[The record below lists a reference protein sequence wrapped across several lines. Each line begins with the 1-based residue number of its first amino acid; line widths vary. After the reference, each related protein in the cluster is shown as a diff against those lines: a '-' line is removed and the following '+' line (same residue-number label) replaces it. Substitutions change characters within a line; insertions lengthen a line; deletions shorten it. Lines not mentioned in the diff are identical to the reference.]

1 MPSKKETNQVQ
12 NAYLKIPKK
21 LLEEV
26 RNPNYDDHL
35 LKLNKHSL
43 VIGSTG
49 SGKTNLLIDFLRR
62 SCKGEGTF
70 GHITI
75 CTKMQEPI
83 YNYLESKMPKES
95 CNIFYGIENMPSL
108 DDSYW
113 NNKSTGVNLLIF
125 DDMMAESTKSH
136 DMKILPYFIRG
147 RKKGQG
153 ITCWYLSQSYHAVP
167 KKLRLQCSY
176 IFLKKIGS
184 NKDISLILR
193 DQSLGLTRD
202 ELLKIYKYALGDE
215 FTNFLTIDLIED
227 DSKRFR
233 KNWLE
238 LLDTDDFRIKEK
250 KSKKRDLESENE
262 EE

>member
-1 MPSKKETNQVQ
+1 MSRRKNNNEVENV
-12 NAYLKIPKK
+12 YSKIPKNLMK
-21 LLEEV
+21 DAK
-26 RNPNYDDHL
+26 NPNYEDHL

-49 SGKTNLLIDFLRR
+49 SGKSNLLVDFLRR

-75 CTKMQEPI
+75 CTKMEEPI
-83 YNYLESKMPKES
+83 YTYLLQKIPKENI
-95 CNIFYGIENMPSL
+95 NIFYGLENLPSL

-113 NNKSTGVNLLIF
+113 DNKSTGVNLLVF
-125 DDMMAESTKSH
+125 DDMMAESTKAH
-136 DMKILPYFIRG
+136 ETKILPYFIRG
-147 RKKGQG
+147 RKKGDG

-167 KKLRLQCSY
+167 KKIRLQCSY

-184 NKDISLILR
+184 NKDINLILR

-202 ELLKIYKYALGDE
+202 ELLKIYKYALGDN

-227 DSKRFR
+227 DEKRFR
-233 KNWLE
+233 KNFLE
-238 LLDTDDFRIKEK
+238 ILNIDEFK
-250 KSKKRDLESENE
+250 N
-262 EE
+262 